1 MLTNKGYVGIRQ
13 INTHS
18 KDGREEGKKER
29 KPFILYRRASGGLDG
44 RIYYVAFWDPAARQ
58 YTNRRPTNK
67 AAKGAP
73 KTRRASGSPKDCRC
87 GTRKPSFA
95 TWRTSEPNARS
106 TSPGGRRG
114 LSLCRPSTWSTRALQ
129 LGNT

>member
-44 RIYYVAFWDPAARQ
+44 RIYYVAFWDPAARR
-58 YTNRRPTNK
+58 YTNRRSTNK
-67 AAKGAP
+67 TAKGAAENQACNWLAEGLP
-73 KTRRASGSPKDCRC
+73 VRDAGNLRSLPGGLPGRKFAVPRRA
-87 GTRKPSFA
+87 
-95 TWRTSEPNARS
+95 
-106 TSPGGRRG
+106 GGAAQASVDSLRG
-114 LSLCRPSTWSTRALQ
+114 QRALCDW
-129 LGNT
+129 